1 MTAFEEEMEEKDL
14 KPEDI
19 VQSLPRRKVR
29 RMSVTRVAEE
39 KDLRR
44 LSVGFEDVSSIR
56 EILTDQTFSSSHI
69 PPDVTIGKL
78 RAFSVRTPHTHTGLP
93 Y

>member
-39 KDLRR
+39 TDLR
-44 LSVGFEDVSSIR
+44 LQGVEQVVLQLQQQFMGM
-56 EILTDQTFSSSHI
+56 
-69 PPDVTIGKL
+69 K
-78 RAFSVRTPHTHTGLP
+78 
-93 Y
+93 